1 MKRFIHKLGF
11 KQQRYVV
18 YCDKQSVIHLS
29 KNSTFHARSKHI
41 DVRYNWMRDAL
52 NDNLFELEK
61 IHTDHNGSDM
71 LTKSLPRE
79 KFEACCSMVRMAS
92 PFT

>member
-1 MKRFIHKLGF
+1 
-11 KQQRYVV
+11 
-18 YCDKQSVIHLS
+18 
-29 KNSTFHARSKHI
+29 
-41 DVRYNWMRDAL
+41 MRDTL

-79 KFEACCSMVRMAS
+79 KLEVCCSIVGMAS
-92 PFT
+92 PST